1 MKNLNINI
9 EINAKNVDINES
21 MNIILDWM
29 EQQQEEINETQ
40 QQITKYEED
49 LCKGIGGV
57 KQLKALLL
65 KQVRQLKDLKTKYEE
80 AKENIQDNQL
90 DYFIN
95 IDDLTDE
102 LDLIEEFLEDIAPQ
116 TIVMIKE
123 KKERMTTKKKAKI
136 EIGKIDFELQ
146 VFYNIKLKDGTWQ
159 PAIVERVKE
168 LEAQKESLEKI
179 LKNN

>member
-1 MKNLNINI
+1 MKNINVKI
-9 EINAKNVDINES
+9 EINAKNISVSES
-21 MNIILDWM
+21 MNTILDWM
-29 EQQQEEINETQ
+29 EQQQEEISETQ

-90 DYFIN
+90 DYFID

-102 LDLIEEFLEDIAPQ
+102 LDLIEEFLEDVTPQ

-123 KKERMTTKKKAKI
+123 KKERMTTKKRAKI
-136 EIGKIDFELQ
+136 ELDKINFELQ
-146 VFYNIKLKDGTWQ
+146 VFYNIKLKDGVWQ

-168 LEAQKESLEKI
+168 LEAQREEVEKI
-179 LKNN
+179 LNNN